1 MNQSLIQELNFSDC
15 QEYTEGDLDLLDSLS
30 FYVEGL
36 IQTPIA
42 ICGVVCNLA
51 TCVVLASKDMRNSFN
66 LVNISGSLVKPGFNV
81 VNISGNL
88 VKPGFKMVNIS
99 GNLVKP
105 GFNVVNISF
114 DVVFTS
120 VNGVKISFN
129 LVKINLTR

>member
-1 MNQSLIQELNFSDC
+1 MNQSLIQELNYSDC

-66 LVNISGSLVKPGFNV
+66 LVNISVNLVKPGFNV
-81 VNISGNL
+81 VNTS
-88 VKPGFKMVNIS
+88 
-99 GNLVKP
+99 
-105 GFNVVNISF
+105 FNVENTSFNVENISF

-120 VNGVKISFN
+120 VNGVKIIFS

>member
-42 ICGVVCNLA
+42 ICGVICNLA

-66 LVNISGSLVKPGFNV
+66 LVNISSSLVKPGFNV
-81 VNISGNL
+81 VNTS
-88 VKPGFKMVNIS
+88 
-99 GNLVKP
+99 
-105 GFNVVNISF
+105 FNVENVRF

-120 VNGVKISFN
+120 VNGVKISFS
-129 LVKINLTR
+129 LVKINLTS